1 MRTALRIGLMLCA
14 ALLLAASPA
23 GAQDKAK
30 VKKKA
35 PKPEPAEVA
44 APADPGA
51 AEAAVEP
58 GPAAPEVSSE
68 ATVELC
74 LDKTDNDAD
83 GFIDCADQD
92 CDIFAVCVRPVVV
105 PAPAPVPE
113 PPAPPPPPVFI
124 PKEERGRMCWDGID
138 NDRDGLADCFEKS
151 CHATRYCER
160 EIYYQPKDPKKAPGF
175 MVSFGG
181 GIATPNFRG
190 NDTTTN
196 SVYGK
201 AKFEPDIGALAH
213 LSLGV
218 LPVTWFGVGLQLMG
232 GGSYA
237 SNRPDWSVDDPR
249 DDPNKYDAYKGF
261 LHVGGFL
268 RFQMPFDRIVPYLEI
283 AGGYSYARER
293 WSVYSDLD
301 TWEDIDQQDSTQLHG
316 DPDEPR
322 EVYRHFTLGITPGF
336 DVFVSDRRFA
346 VGLRAWMPVWAT
358 SHPSVDNIGVML
370 NFTITPLWREKRV
383 LRPEYANPAATLEEE
398 TGTPAPAAT
407 PAPPEPPAAAPT
419 AL

>member
-1 MRTALRIGLMLCA
+1 MRTAFRMGLLFCA

-23 GAQDKAK
+23 GAQDKQK

-35 PKPEPAEVA
+35 PKPPPAEVA
-44 APADPGA
+44 APDGPEETA
-51 AEAAVEP
+51 AGE
-58 GPAAPEVSSE
+58 AAPEAPPPPAE
-68 ATVELC
+68 ATVEQC
-74 LDKTDNDAD
+74 LDKEDNDAD

-92 CDIFAVCVRPVVV
+92 CGIFAVCVRPVVV
-105 PAPAPVPE
+105 AE
-113 PPAPPPPPVFI
+113 PAPPPEPPKPAQPPAYV
-124 PKEERGRMCWDGID
+124 PKEERGRMCWDGVD

-151 CHATRYCER
+151 CHPTRYCQR
-160 EIYYQPKDPKKAPGF
+160 EIYYRPKDPKKAPGF

-190 NDTTTN
+190 NDTKTG
-196 SVYGK
+196 SVYGE
-201 AKFEPDIGALAH
+201 AEFEPDVGLLAD
-213 LSLGV
+213 LSIGV

-232 GGSYA
+232 GGTYA

-249 DDPNKYDAYKGF
+249 DDDNKYDAYKGF

-268 RFQMPFDRIVPYLEI
+268 RFQMPFDRIVPFVEI
-283 AGGYSYARER
+283 AGGYSYARQR

-301 TWEDIDQQDSTQLHG
+301 TWDDIDQQDSTLLHG

-322 EVYRHFTLGITPGF
+322 KVYRHFTLGLTPGF
-336 DVFVSDRRFA
+336 DVFVSDRLFA

-358 SHPSVDNIGVML
+358 SAPSTDNIGVML
-370 NFTITPLWREKRV
+370 NFTLTPMWREKKV

-398 TGTPAPAAT
+398 TGAPAPAA
-407 PAPPEPPAAAPT
+407 PAPAAP
-419 AL
+419 

>member
-1 MRTALRIGLMLCA
+1 MEETMRTAFRTGLMCFA

-23 GAQDKAK
+23 GAQEKSK

-35 PKPEPAEVA
+35 PKPVPAEVA
-44 APADPGA
+44 APAEQG
-51 AEAAVEP
+51 AEAAAEP
-58 GPAAPEVSSE
+58 GPDAPPTSTE
-68 ATVELC
+68 ATVEQC
-74 LDKTDNDAD
+74 LDKADNDAD

-92 CDIFAVCVRPVVV
+92 CEIFAVCMRPVVV
-105 PAPAPVPE
+105 APPAPAPE
-113 PPAPPPPPVFI
+113 PPQPPPPPAYV
-124 PKEERGRMCWDGID
+124 PKEERGRMCWDGVD

-151 CHATRYCER
+151 CHATRYCAR
-160 EIYYQPKDPKKAPGF
+160 EIYYRPKDPKKAPGF

-190 NDTTTN
+190 NDSETS
-196 SVYGK
+196 SVYGV
-201 AKFEPDIGALAH
+201 AKFEPDVGLLAD
-213 LSLGV
+213 LSIGV
-218 LPVTWFGVGLQLMG
+218 LPVTWFGVGLELMG

-261 LHVGGFL
+261 IHVGGFL
-268 RFQMPFDRIVPYLEI
+268 RFQLPFDRIVPFVEI
-283 AGGYSYARER
+283 SGGYSYARER
-293 WSVYSDLD
+293 WSVYSRDD
-301 TWEDIDQQDSTQLHG
+301 TWEDIDQQDSELLSG

-322 EVYRHFTLGITPGF
+322 EVYRHFTLAITPGF
-336 DVFVSDRRFA
+336 DVFVSDRLFA

-358 SHPSVDNIGVML
+358 SHPDVDNIGVML
-370 NFTITPLWREKRV
+370 NFTLTPLWREKKV

-398 TGTPAPAAT
+398 TSAPSQ
-407 PAPPEPPAAAPT
+407 PSPPPAAPT